1 MLNIELMTRHTL
13 SFKLLCTDPLALL
26 AANDVVLTGLLK
38 KATLAILKV
47 VKIIKHYTNFS
58 RALVSGQLLGLD
70 VGCVLEATNCF
81 SPSIRAKDEETE
93 ADGANCEL
101 EVIRCLRKSMSAL
114 IIDGQPKQMGL
125 KEMLLAFMDFR
136 CLVIERRA

>member
-1 MLNIELMTRHTL
+1 MSWSSSL
-13 SFKLLCTDPLALL
+13 SILSILLDK
-26 AANDVVLTGLLK
+26 VRV
-38 KATLAILKV
+38 IL
-47 VKIIKHYTNFS
+47 KIIKHCTNFS

-81 SPSIRAKDEETE
+81 SPSIRAKDEEIE

-114 IIDGQPKQMGL
+114 
-125 KEMLLAFMDFR
+125 
-136 CLVIERRA
+136 